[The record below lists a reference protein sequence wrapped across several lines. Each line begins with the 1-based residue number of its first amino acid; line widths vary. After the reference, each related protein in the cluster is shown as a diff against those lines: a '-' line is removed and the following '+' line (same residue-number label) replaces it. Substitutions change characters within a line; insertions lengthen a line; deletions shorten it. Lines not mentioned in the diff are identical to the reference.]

1 MFRSREKYA
10 INLSALNYFSP
21 EMDNIG
27 MRAFDLTVVEPTIHL
42 VEVKNVVVQP
52 EDCKQLFDAMMELS
66 NGKKVWVLGEAN
78 AVKMVTRTARLYIYE
93 RGSEVL
99 HGAAMVV
106 NTDIAR
112 MVISFFMQIGEVP
125 FSMKV
130 FENRNK
136 AIQWIKEHTGEI

>member
-1 MFRSREKYA
+1 
-10 INLSALNYFSP
+10 
-21 EMDNIG
+21 

-42 VEVKNVVVQP
+42 VEVKNVVVQL
-52 EDCKQLFDAMMELS
+52 EDCRQLFDAMMELS

-130 FENRNK
+130 FENRNM
-136 AIQWIKEHTGEI
+136 AIQWINEHTGEV